1 MSKFSDLL
9 KSINKTAVPALGF
22 RMVAGDAL
30 KSPVLMVIDL
40 TQSAGKKVKELVA
53 SGVAAAF
60 INSSAGVSS
69 FKQLAE
75 SLGDIPL
82 GLDMESGSDLNIDEY
97 IAAGCDF
104 ILFNSA
110 APLSLVNNE
119 KPGKMLK
126 IDPSLAPVLARAV
139 SDLSLPIDGILLGG
153 EVTPVTVERILSCH
167 FFADATGKPLAVK
180 VDAALSKEEMQ
191 ALHEAGV
198 KVIIVSGKITR
209 KTINDLS
216 KMINSL
222 PKISKKKS
230 SGVILPRISAGM
242 QAEPEEE
249 EEEEEEEDI

>member
-40 TQSAGKKVKELVA
+40 TQAAAKKVKELTE

-60 INSSAGVSS
+60 INSSADVSS

-82 GLDMESGSDLNIDEY
+82 GLDLESGSDLNIDEY

-110 APLSLVNNE
+110 ASLSLVNNE
-119 KPGKMLK
+119 RPGKMLK
-126 IDPSLAPVLARAV
+126 IEPSLAPVLARAV

-153 EVTPVTVERILSCH
+153 EATLTVERILSCH

-180 VDAALSKEEMQ
+180 VDAALSKAEMK

-198 KVIIVSGKITR
+198 KVIIVSGNITR

-249 EEEEEEEDI
+249 EEEEEEDI